1 MIAYLIAG
9 AVALAA
15 LGGLYWKVDHNGYER
30 GSAEIKGQWDAAN
43 VAAQQKADADRAR
56 QEALRQA
63 QDEEA
68 SRRLANE
75 KKRATALWISLEAH
89 IKAAGSAAQCPM
101 PDGLRDAW
109 NRANAGPEGERP
121 RAVPAAGRAAP
132 TAR

>member
-15 LGGLYWKVDHNGYER
+15 LGGLWWKVDDAGYQR
-30 GSAEIKGQWDAAN
+30 GAGKIKAEWDAAN

-68 SRRLANE
+68 SRRLTNE
-75 KKRATALWISLEAH
+75 KKRATALWVSLEAH

-109 NRANAGPEGERP
+109 NRANAGPEGP
-121 RAVPAAGRAAP
+121 SPGAVPAAGRAP
-132 TAR
+132 TPPR